1 MPRKKKVNIA
11 AIKEIAAM
19 KSQHDG
25 FHAMPYTTYKNR
37 YSHPN
42 TNVEIDQSNPSDYI
56 QQLAKVDELAS
67 CGPLGTISNT
77 INDTLTTGSPT
88 PCVPIPPSDSFFTLR
103 YATSPS
109 AYISTPKRNKRTSP
123 TAMSLEDLQMS
134 ADQKQDDIENINKSL
149 ELVPV
154 KGRTHI
160 TVVVSDKNQEQPSQI
175 AIPCNRGLAF
185 NKGYAYDQGT
195 DSYLV
200 NGIEQLA
207 LGYVPIAYEARM
219 PESGNWKTVLPLP
232 VTVIERYLSAAQ
244 SKKVAAIKDRYSDKT
259 RYAIEYVQMLGC
271 DG

>member
-1 MPRKKKVNIA
+1 MPRKKKVNTA

-19 KSQHDG
+19 KSQHDD
-25 FHAMPYTTYKNR
+25 FHTMPYTTYKNR

-42 TNVEIDQSNPSDYI
+42 TNAEIDQSTPSGYA
-56 QQLAKVDELAS
+56 QQWSMVDELAP
-67 CGPLGTISNT
+67 CAPLGTISNT

-88 PCVPIPPSDSFFTLR
+88 PPHDSFFRFNYT
-103 YATSPS
+103 ASPS

-123 TAMSLEDLQMS
+123 TVSLEDLQMS